1 MVRVFIT
8 GSTPRQKSESKPN
21 AVGSIRIGPRVH
33 SGFVPPEKTNA
44 EDSRE
49 SSALER
55 KNNTIGRPDAASRR
69 LVTLWCCF
77 DVGNNANIDTKCT
90 PGFRVGCILL
100 CPGCIFNG
108 WGASCRSMNTEPF
121 ELHPDIHFVRE
132 DQQRRMP
139 LELCKQ

>member
-1 MVRVFIT
+1 MGNLRTRCVWLSSTARINTFRLQVGLLIMTGFDSHETNTASNHIIIFENSCFRHNRHKKSYRSRYMVSLT
-8 GSTPRQKSESKPN
+8 
-21 AVGSIRIGPRVH
+21 
-33 SGFVPPEKTNA
+33 
-44 EDSRE
+44 
-49 SSALER
+49 
-55 KNNTIGRPDAASRR
+55 
-69 LVTLWCCF
+69 VT
-77 DVGNNANIDTKCT
+77 VMGNNANIDTKCT